1 MVDRYHH
8 CSYAVSV
15 PGGTERG
22 DRQKKENAAEIN
34 KSSFLPLEEGEER
47 NEKSVA
53 DVQPHS
59 FSASKSNPLDIKGVK
74 VMKKTKVKKQK
85 TPKKQGCSLFL
96 LLMLLALAPVVLAT
110 VILSTTSL
118 HLTRTNLEGS
128 VQTTLHVTADNLAKY
143 CKENEITAMNASGY
157 YEYLDSL
164 KEEDLEM
171 AILADGI
178 PATTS
183 IKNENDYRI
192 REIPMDQ
199 DLVSGGGTDGYY
211 DKNVVIDG
219 NAYYGYYIPI
229 MNDGR
234 ITAVAF
240 AAERKNDITDAL
252 WEIKVVFLI
261 CAVGMV
267 LLFGAICF
275 FLSRALSSRMKE
287 TGARV
292 DALAEGDLSAKKE
305 SHSIV
310 REIRNLLLNTSQMQ
324 RNLAQVIGGV
334 QEISG
339 ELLNSVRQ
347 VAEGSNATMEQ
358 AEQISQAVDQ
368 LSAAA
373 EEMAENVQNISDR
386 MDEIGAAV
394 NDISASVGQ
403 LQKDSEEMQDNSRKA
418 GEGMEKI
425 MTGSSRSVESV
436 DTITSKIHETNDYIE
451 KIDEAVALIFSISG
465 QTNLLSLNASI
476 EAARAGEAG
485 RGFAVVAEEIR
496 KLSEQ
501 SAAGAEQI
509 KELAQGITEKSG
521 ETVEQADV
529 VKDIIRE
536 EQDYIIATREQYQ
549 QLEQS
554 IRHSAEEIRKIA
566 GETRHLSQQKE
577 DILGN
582 IGSLSAISEENAA
595 NNQQVNANIDEILT
609 QIQTVGANCDKMKQ
623 ISGELENSVAYFHTE
638 KEPAG
643 K

>member
-1 MVDRYHH
+1 
-8 CSYAVSV
+8 
-15 PGGTERG
+15 
-22 DRQKKENAAEIN
+22 
-34 KSSFLPLEEGEER
+34 
-47 NEKSVA
+47 
-53 DVQPHS
+53 
-59 FSASKSNPLDIKGVK
+59 
-74 VMKKTKVKKQK
+74 MKKTKVKKQK
-85 TPKKQGCSLFL
+85 TLKKQGCSLFL

-199 DLVSGGGTDGYY
+199 DLVSGGGTEGYY
-211 DKNVVIDG
+211 DKNVVIEG

-252 WEIKVVFLI
+252 WEIEVVFLI

-292 DALAEGDLSAKKE
+292 DALAEGDLSAQKE

-394 NDISASVGQ
+394 NDISASAGQ

-509 KELAQGITEKSG
+509 KELAQGIMEKSG

>member
-1 MVDRYHH
+1 
-8 CSYAVSV
+8 
-15 PGGTERG
+15 
-22 DRQKKENAAEIN
+22 
-34 KSSFLPLEEGEER
+34 
-47 NEKSVA
+47 
-53 DVQPHS
+53 
-59 FSASKSNPLDIKGVK
+59 
-74 VMKKTKVKKQK
+74 MKKTKVKKQK
-85 TPKKQGCSLFL
+85 TLKKQGCSLFL

-199 DLVSGGGTDGYY
+199 DLVSGGGTEGYY

-252 WEIKVVFLI
+252 WEIEVVFLI

-394 NDISASVGQ
+394 NDISASAGQ

-566 GETRHLSQQKE
+566 GETGRLSQQKE

>member
-1 MVDRYHH
+1 
-8 CSYAVSV
+8 
-15 PGGTERG
+15 
-22 DRQKKENAAEIN
+22 
-34 KSSFLPLEEGEER
+34 
-47 NEKSVA
+47 
-53 DVQPHS
+53 
-59 FSASKSNPLDIKGVK
+59 
-74 VMKKTKVKKQK
+74 MKRTKVKKQK

-199 DLVSGGGTDGYY
+199 DLVSGGGTEGYY

-252 WEIKVVFLI
+252 WEIEAVFLI

-394 NDISASVGQ
+394 NDISASAGQ

-595 NNQQVNANIDEILT
+595 NNQQVNANIEEILT

>member
-1 MVDRYHH
+1 MKRAWLM
-8 CSYAVSV
+8 CSH
-15 PGGTERG
+15 TL
-22 DRQKKENAAEIN
+22 
-34 KSSFLPLEEGEER
+34 FPLVKVIHWILR
-47 NEKSVA
+47 
-53 DVQPHS
+53 
-59 FSASKSNPLDIKGVK
+59 GVK
-74 VMKKTKVKKQK
+74 VMKRTKVKKQK

-199 DLVSGGGTDGYY
+199 DLVSGGGTEGYY

-292 DALAEGDLSAKKE
+292 DALAEGDLSAQKE

-394 NDISASVGQ
+394 NDISASAGQ

-509 KELAQGITEKSG
+509 KELAQGIMEKSG

>member
-1 MVDRYHH
+1 MKRAWLM
-8 CSYAVSV
+8 CSHTLFPLVKV
-15 PGGTERG
+15 IHWILRGG
-22 DRQKKENAAEIN
+22 
-34 KSSFLPLEEGEER
+34 
-47 NEKSVA
+47 
-53 DVQPHS
+53 
-59 FSASKSNPLDIKGVK
+59 K

-199 DLVSGGGTDGYY
+199 DLVSGGGTEGYY

-252 WEIKVVFLI
+252 WEIEVVFLI
-261 CAVGMV
+261 CAAGIV

-292 DALAEGDLSAKKE
+292 NALAEGDLSA
-305 SHSIV
+305 
-310 REIRNLLLNTSQMQ
+310 
-324 RNLAQVIGGV
+324 
-334 QEISG
+334 
-339 ELLNSVRQ
+339 
-347 VAEGSNATMEQ
+347 
-358 AEQISQAVDQ
+358 
-368 LSAAA
+368 
-373 EEMAENVQNISDR
+373 
-386 MDEIGAAV
+386 
-394 NDISASVGQ
+394 
-403 LQKDSEEMQDNSRKA
+403 
-418 GEGMEKI
+418 
-425 MTGSSRSVESV
+425 
-436 DTITSKIHETNDYIE
+436 
-451 KIDEAVALIFSISG
+451 
-465 QTNLLSLNASI
+465 
-476 EAARAGEAG
+476 
-485 RGFAVVAEEIR
+485 
-496 KLSEQ
+496 
-501 SAAGAEQI
+501 
-509 KELAQGITEKSG
+509 
-521 ETVEQADV
+521 
-529 VKDIIRE
+529 
-536 EQDYIIATREQYQ
+536 
-549 QLEQS
+549 
-554 IRHSAEEIRKIA
+554 
-566 GETRHLSQQKE
+566 
-577 DILGN
+577 
-582 IGSLSAISEENAA
+582 
-595 NNQQVNANIDEILT
+595 
-609 QIQTVGANCDKMKQ
+609 
-623 ISGELENSVAYFHTE
+623 
-638 KEPAG
+638 
-643 K
+643 

>member
-1 MVDRYHH
+1 
-8 CSYAVSV
+8 
-15 PGGTERG
+15 
-22 DRQKKENAAEIN
+22 
-34 KSSFLPLEEGEER
+34 
-47 NEKSVA
+47 
-53 DVQPHS
+53 
-59 FSASKSNPLDIKGVK
+59 
-74 VMKKTKVKKQK
+74 MKKTKVKKQK
-85 TPKKQGCSLFL
+85 TLKKQGCSLFL

-118 HLTRTNLEGS
+118 RLTRTNLEGS

-164 KEEDLEM
+164 KEEGLEM

-192 REIPMDQ
+192 REISMDQ
-199 DLVSGGGTDGYY
+199 DLVSAGGTEGYY
-211 DKNVVIDG
+211 DKNVVIEG
-219 NAYYGYYIPI
+219 NTYYGYYIPI

-252 WEIKVVFLI
+252 WGIEVVFLV
-261 CAVGMV
+261 CAVGIV
-267 LLFGAICF
+267 ILFGVICF
-275 FLSRALSSRMKE
+275 FLSRALSGKMKE
-287 TGARV
+287 TGSRV
-292 DALAEGDLSAKKE
+292 DALAEGDLSARKE
-305 SHSIV
+305 SDSIV
-310 REIRNLLLNTSQMQ
+310 REIRNLLQNTSQMQ

-334 QEISG
+334 QEVSG

-347 VAEGSNATMEQ
+347 VAEGSDATTEQ
-358 AEQISQAVDQ
+358 AGQISQAMEQ
-368 LSAAA
+368 LSSAA

-386 MDEIGAAV
+386 MDEIGEAV
-394 NDISASVGQ
+394 NEISVSAGQ
-403 LQKDSEEMQDNSRKA
+403 LQKDSEEIQDNSKKA

-425 MTGSSRSVESV
+425 MTGSNRSVESV
-436 DTITSKIHETNDYIE
+436 NTITAKIHETNDYIE

-509 KELAQGITEKSG
+509 KNLAQGIMEKSG

-536 EQDYIIATREQYQ
+536 EQDHIIATREQYQ

-566 GETRHLSQQKE
+566 GETGRLSQQKE

-595 NNQQVNANIDEILT
+595 NNQQVNANIEEILT

-623 ISGELENSVAYFHTE
+623 ISGELESSVAYFHTE

>member
-1 MVDRYHH
+1 
-8 CSYAVSV
+8 
-15 PGGTERG
+15 
-22 DRQKKENAAEIN
+22 
-34 KSSFLPLEEGEER
+34 
-47 NEKSVA
+47 
-53 DVQPHS
+53 
-59 FSASKSNPLDIKGVK
+59 
-74 VMKKTKVKKQK
+74 MKKTKANKQK
-85 TPKKQGCSLFL
+85 TLKKQGCGLFL
-96 LLMLLALAPVVLAT
+96 LLMLLALTPVVLAT

-118 HLTRTNLEGS
+118 HQTRTNLEDS
-128 VQTTLHVTADNLAKY
+128 VQTTLHVTADNLSKY

-164 KEEDLEM
+164 KGEGLEM

-183 IKNENDYRI
+183 IKNENDYRV

-199 DLVSGGGTDGYY
+199 DLVSNGGTEGYY
-211 DKNVVIDG
+211 DKNVMIDG

-240 AAERKNDITDAL
+240 AAERKNEITDAL
-252 WEIKVVFLI
+252 RGIEAVFLI

-267 LLFGAICF
+267 ILFGIICF
-275 FLSRALSSRMKE
+275 FLSRALSGKMKE

-292 DALAEGDLSAKKE
+292 DALAEGDLSARKE
-305 SHSIV
+305 SGSIV
-310 REIRNLLLNTSQMQ
+310 REIQNLLQNTAQMQ
-324 RNLAQVIGGV
+324 QNLAQVIGEV
-334 QEISG
+334 QEVSG
-339 ELLNSVRQ
+339 ELLNSVQQ
-347 VAEGSNATMEQ
+347 VAEGSAVTTEQ
-358 AEQISQAVDQ
+358 AEQISSAMEQ
-368 LSAAA
+368 LSSAA

-394 NDISASVGQ
+394 NDISASAEQ
-403 LQKDSEEMQDNSRKA
+403 LQKDSAEMQDNSRKA

-425 MTGSSRSVESV
+425 MTGSNRSVESV
-436 DTITSKIHETNDYIE
+436 NTITAKIHETNDYIE

-509 KELAQGITEKSG
+509 KNLAQGIMEKSG

-529 VKDIIRE
+529 VKGIIRE
-536 EQDYIIATREQYQ
+536 EQDQIITTREQYQ

-566 GETRHLSQQKE
+566 EKTGHLSQQKE

-595 NNQQVNANIDEILT
+595 NNQQVNANIEEILT
-609 QIQTVGANCDKMKQ
+609 QIQTVGANCDKMKR
-623 ISGELENSVAYFHTE
+623 ISKELENSVAYFHTE

>member
-1 MVDRYHH
+1 
-8 CSYAVSV
+8 
-15 PGGTERG
+15 
-22 DRQKKENAAEIN
+22 
-34 KSSFLPLEEGEER
+34 
-47 NEKSVA
+47 
-53 DVQPHS
+53 
-59 FSASKSNPLDIKGVK
+59 
-74 VMKKTKVKKQK
+74 MKKTKVKKQK
-85 TPKKQGCSLFL
+85 TLKKQGCSLFL

-118 HLTRTNLEGS
+118 RLTRTNLEGS

-192 REIPMDQ
+192 REIPRDQ

-261 CAVGMV
+261 CAAGIV

-334 QEISG
+334 QEVAG

-347 VAEGSNATMEQ
+347 VAEGSNTTMEQ

-394 NDISASVGQ
+394 NDISASAGQ

-509 KELAQGITEKSG
+509 KELAQGIMEKSG

-595 NNQQVNANIDEILT
+595 NNQQVNANIEEILT

>member
-1 MVDRYHH
+1 
-8 CSYAVSV
+8 
-15 PGGTERG
+15 
-22 DRQKKENAAEIN
+22 
-34 KSSFLPLEEGEER
+34 
-47 NEKSVA
+47 
-53 DVQPHS
+53 
-59 FSASKSNPLDIKGVK
+59 
-74 VMKKTKVKKQK
+74 MKKTKEKKQK
-85 TPKKQGCSLFL
+85 VPKKQGASLFL

-110 VILSTTSL
+110 AILSTTSL
-118 HLTRTNLEGS
+118 HLTRTNLEES

-164 KEEDLEM
+164 KDEGLEM

-192 REIPMDQ
+192 REIPMEQ
-199 DLVSGGGTDGYY
+199 DLVSAGGTEGYY
-211 DKNVVIDG
+211 DKNVVIEG
-219 NAYYGYYIPI
+219 NTYYGYYIPI
-229 MNDGR
+229 VNDGQ

-240 AAERKNDITDAL
+240 AAERKNEITDAL
-252 WEIKVVFLI
+252 WGIEIVFLI
-261 CAVGMV
+261 SAVGMV
-267 LLFGAICF
+267 ILFGVICF
-275 FLSRALSSRMKE
+275 FLSRALTGKMKE
-287 TGARV
+287 TGRRV
-292 DALAEGDLSAKKE
+292 DALAEGDLSARKE
-305 SHSIV
+305 ASSIV
-310 REIRNLLLNTSQMQ
+310 REIRDLLQNTAQMQ
-324 RNLAQVIGGV
+324 QNLAGVIGGV
-334 QEISG
+334 QEVSE

-347 VAEGSNATMEQ
+347 VAEGSDTTMEQ
-358 AEQISQAVDQ
+358 AGQIRQAMEQ
-368 LSAAA
+368 LSSAA

-394 NDISASVGQ
+394 NDINASAEQ

-425 MTGSSRSVESV
+425 LSGSNRSVESV
-436 DTITSKIHETNDYIE
+436 DTITAKIHETNDYIE

-509 KELAQGITEKSG
+509 KELAQGIMAKSG

-529 VKDIIRE
+529 VKGIIRE
-536 EQDYIIATREQYQ
+536 EQDHIVATRQQYG

-554 IRHSAEEIRKIA
+554 IRHSSEEIRRIA
-566 GETRHLSQQKE
+566 GETGHLSQQKE
-577 DILGN
+577 DILGS

-595 NNQQVNANIDEILT
+595 NNQQVNANIEEILT
-609 QIQTVGANCDKMKQ
+609 QIQTVGTNCDRMKQ
-623 ISGELENSVAYFHTE
+623 ISGELESSVAYFHTE

>member
-1 MVDRYHH
+1 MKRAWLM
-8 CSYAVSV
+8 CSH
-15 PGGTERG
+15 TL
-22 DRQKKENAAEIN
+22 
-34 KSSFLPLEEGEER
+34 FPLVKVIHWILR
-47 NEKSVA
+47 
-53 DVQPHS
+53 
-59 FSASKSNPLDIKGVK
+59 GVK

-199 DLVSGGGTDGYY
+199 DLVSDGGTEGYY
-211 DKNVVIDG
+211 DKNVVIEG

-252 WEIKVVFLI
+252 WEIEVVFLI

-394 NDISASVGQ
+394 NDISASAGQ

-425 MTGSSRSVESV
+425 LTGSSRSVESV

-509 KELAQGITEKSG
+509 KELAQGIMEKSG

>member
-1 MVDRYHH
+1 MKRAWLM
-8 CSYAVSV
+8 CSHTLFPLVKV
-15 PGGTERG
+15 IHWILRGG
-22 DRQKKENAAEIN
+22 
-34 KSSFLPLEEGEER
+34 
-47 NEKSVA
+47 
-53 DVQPHS
+53 
-59 FSASKSNPLDIKGVK
+59 K

-96 LLMLLALAPVVLAT
+96 LLMLLALAPAVLAT

-252 WEIKVVFLI
+252 WEIEVVFLI

-292 DALAEGDLSAKKE
+292 DALAEGDLSAQKE

-394 NDISASVGQ
+394 NDISASAGQ

-595 NNQQVNANIDEILT
+595 NNQQVNANIEEILT

>member
-1 MVDRYHH
+1 
-8 CSYAVSV
+8 
-15 PGGTERG
+15 
-22 DRQKKENAAEIN
+22 
-34 KSSFLPLEEGEER
+34 
-47 NEKSVA
+47 
-53 DVQPHS
+53 
-59 FSASKSNPLDIKGVK
+59 
-74 VMKKTKVKKQK
+74 MKKTKVKKQK
-85 TPKKQGCSLFL
+85 TLKKQGCSLFL

-118 HLTRTNLEGS
+118 RLTRTNLEGS

-199 DLVSGGGTDGYY
+199 DLVSGGGTEGYY

-219 NAYYGYYIPI
+219 NAYYGYYITI

-252 WEIKVVFLI
+252 WEIEVVFLI

-394 NDISASVGQ
+394 NDISASAGQ

-536 EQDYIIATREQYQ
+536 EQDHIIATREQYQ

-566 GETRHLSQQKE
+566 GETTHLSQQKE

-595 NNQQVNANIDEILT
+595 NNQQVNANIEEILT

>member
-1 MVDRYHH
+1 MKRAWLM
-8 CSYAVSV
+8 CSHTLFPLVKV
-15 PGGTERG
+15 IHWILRGG
-22 DRQKKENAAEIN
+22 
-34 KSSFLPLEEGEER
+34 
-47 NEKSVA
+47 
-53 DVQPHS
+53 
-59 FSASKSNPLDIKGVK
+59 K

-192 REIPMDQ
+192 REISMDQ

-261 CAVGMV
+261 CAAGIV

-292 DALAEGDLSAKKE
+292 NALAEGDLSAKKE

-334 QEISG
+334 QEVAG

-347 VAEGSNATMEQ
+347 VAEGSNTTMEQ

-394 NDISASVGQ
+394 NDISASAGQ

-595 NNQQVNANIDEILT
+595 NNQQVNANIEEILT

>member
-1 MVDRYHH
+1 MKRAWLM
-8 CSYAVSV
+8 CSHTLFPLVKV
-15 PGGTERG
+15 IHWILRG
-22 DRQKKENAAEIN
+22 I
-34 KSSFLPLEEGEER
+34 
-47 NEKSVA
+47 
-53 DVQPHS
+53 
-59 FSASKSNPLDIKGVK
+59 K

-143 CKENEITAMNASGY
+143 CKENEITAMNASSY

-192 REIPMDQ
+192 REIPMNQ
-199 DLVSGGGTDGYY
+199 DLVSGGGTEGYY
-211 DKNVVIDG
+211 DKNVVIEG

-252 WEIKVVFLI
+252 WEIEVVFLI
-261 CAVGMV
+261 CAVGIV

-292 DALAEGDLSAKKE
+292 NALAEGDLSAQKE

-324 RNLAQVIGGV
+324 WNLAQVIGGV
-334 QEISG
+334 QEVSG

-394 NDISASVGQ
+394 NDISASAEQ

-425 MTGSSRSVESV
+425 KTGSSRSVESV

-509 KELAQGITEKSG
+509 KELAQGIMEKSG

-536 EQDYIIATREQYQ
+536 EQDHIIATREQYQ

-595 NNQQVNANIDEILT
+595 NNQQVNANIEEILT

-623 ISGELENSVAYFHTE
+623 ISGELESSVAYFHTE

>member
-1 MVDRYHH
+1 
-8 CSYAVSV
+8 
-15 PGGTERG
+15 
-22 DRQKKENAAEIN
+22 
-34 KSSFLPLEEGEER
+34 
-47 NEKSVA
+47 
-53 DVQPHS
+53 
-59 FSASKSNPLDIKGVK
+59 
-74 VMKKTKVKKQK
+74 MKKTKVKKQK
-85 TPKKQGCSLFL
+85 TSKKQGCSLFL

-143 CKENEITAMNASGY
+143 CKENEITAMNASSY

-199 DLVSGGGTDGYY
+199 DLVSDGGTEGYY
-211 DKNVVIDG
+211 DKNVVIEG
-219 NAYYGYYIPI
+219 NTYYGYYIPI

-234 ITAVAF
+234 ITSVAF

-252 WEIKVVFLI
+252 WEIEVVFLI
-261 CAVGMV
+261 CAVGIV

-287 TGARV
+287 TGDRV
-292 DALAEGDLSAKKE
+292 DALAEGDLSAQKE

-394 NDISASVGQ
+394 NDISASAGQ

-509 KELAQGITEKSG
+509 KELAQGIMEKSG

>member
-1 MVDRYHH
+1 
-8 CSYAVSV
+8 
-15 PGGTERG
+15 
-22 DRQKKENAAEIN
+22 
-34 KSSFLPLEEGEER
+34 
-47 NEKSVA
+47 
-53 DVQPHS
+53 
-59 FSASKSNPLDIKGVK
+59 
-74 VMKKTKVKKQK
+74 MKKTKVKKQK

-164 KEEDLEM
+164 MEEDLEM

-199 DLVSGGGTDGYY
+199 DLVSGGGTEGYY

-252 WEIKVVFLI
+252 WEIEVVFLI

-394 NDISASVGQ
+394 NDISASAGQ

-425 MTGSSRSVESV
+425 LTGSSRSVESV

>member
-1 MVDRYHH
+1 MKRAWLM
-8 CSYAVSV
+8 CSH
-15 PGGTERG
+15 TL
-22 DRQKKENAAEIN
+22 
-34 KSSFLPLEEGEER
+34 FPLVKVIHWILR
-47 NEKSVA
+47 
-53 DVQPHS
+53 
-59 FSASKSNPLDIKGVK
+59 GVK
-74 VMKKTKVKKQK
+74 VMKRTKVKKQK

-199 DLVSGGGTDGYY
+199 DLVSGGGTEGYY

-252 WEIKVVFLI
+252 WEIEVVFLI

-394 NDISASVGQ
+394 NDISASAGQ

-566 GETRHLSQQKE
+566 GETTHLSQQKE

-623 ISGELENSVAYFHTE
+623 ISGELESSVAYFHTE

>member
-1 MVDRYHH
+1 
-8 CSYAVSV
+8 
-15 PGGTERG
+15 
-22 DRQKKENAAEIN
+22 
-34 KSSFLPLEEGEER
+34 
-47 NEKSVA
+47 
-53 DVQPHS
+53 
-59 FSASKSNPLDIKGVK
+59 
-74 VMKKTKVKKQK
+74 MKKTKVKKQK

-110 VILSTTSL
+110 VLLSTTSL
-118 HLTRTNLEGS
+118 HLTRTNLEES

-143 CKENEITAMNASGY
+143 CKENEITVINASGY

-164 KEEDLEM
+164 KDEGLEM
-171 AILADGI
+171 AILLDGV

-199 DLVSGGGTDGYY
+199 DRVSGGGTEGYY
-211 DKNVVIDG
+211 DKNVVIEG
-219 NAYYGYYIPI
+219 NTYYGYYIPI
-229 MNDGR
+229 LSNGQ

-240 AAERKNDITDAL
+240 AAERKNEIADAL
-252 WEIKVVFLI
+252 LGIETAFLI
-261 CAVGMV
+261 SAAGIVV
-267 LLFGAICF
+267 LFGIICF
-275 FLSRALSSRMKE
+275 FLSRALSGKMKE
-287 TGARV
+287 TGRRV
-292 DALAEGDLSAKKE
+292 DALAEGDLSARKE
-305 SHSIV
+305 ADSIV
-310 REIRNLLLNTSQMQ
+310 REIKDLLRNTAQMQ
-324 RNLAQVIGGV
+324 QNLAQVIGGV
-334 QEISG
+334 QEVSG
-339 ELLNSVRQ
+339 ELLNSVQQ
-347 VAEGSNATMEQ
+347 VAEGSDATTEQ
-358 AEQISQAVDQ
+358 AEQISSAMEQ
-368 LSAAA
+368 LSSAA

-386 MDEIGAAV
+386 MDEIGEAV
-394 NDISASVGQ
+394 NDISASVAQ
-403 LQKDSEEMQDNSRKA
+403 LQKNSEEMQDNSKKA
-418 GEGMEKI
+418 GEGMENI
-425 MTGSSRSVESV
+425 MNGSKRSVESV
-436 DTITSKIHETNDYIE
+436 DTITAKIHETNDYIE

-509 KELAQGITEKSG
+509 KSLAQGIMEKSG

-529 VKDIIRE
+529 VKDIIRK
-536 EQDYIIATREQYQ
+536 EQEHIITTGEQYR

-554 IRHSAEEIRKIA
+554 IRQSAEEIRRIA
-566 GETRHLSQQKE
+566 GETGRLSQQKE

-595 NNQQVNANIDEILT
+595 NNQQVNANIEEILT

-638 KEPAG
+638 KAPVAE
-643 K
+643 

>member
-1 MVDRYHH
+1 
-8 CSYAVSV
+8 
-15 PGGTERG
+15 
-22 DRQKKENAAEIN
+22 
-34 KSSFLPLEEGEER
+34 
-47 NEKSVA
+47 
-53 DVQPHS
+53 
-59 FSASKSNPLDIKGVK
+59 
-74 VMKKTKVKKQK
+74 MKKTKVKKQK

-143 CKENEITAMNASGY
+143 CKENEITAMNASSY

-199 DLVSGGGTDGYY
+199 DLVSGGGTEGYY
-211 DKNVVIDG
+211 DKNVVIEG

-252 WEIKVVFLI
+252 WEIEVVFLI

-292 DALAEGDLSAKKE
+292 DALAEGDLSAQKE

-373 EEMAENVQNISDR
+373 EEMAGNVQNISDR

-394 NDISASVGQ
+394 NDISASAGQ

-436 DTITSKIHETNDYIE
+436 DTITSKIRETNDYIE

-509 KELAQGITEKSG
+509 KELAQGIMEKSG

-595 NNQQVNANIDEILT
+595 NNQQVNANIEEILT

-638 KEPAG
+638 KEPDG

>member
-1 MVDRYHH
+1 
-8 CSYAVSV
+8 
-15 PGGTERG
+15 
-22 DRQKKENAAEIN
+22 
-34 KSSFLPLEEGEER
+34 
-47 NEKSVA
+47 
-53 DVQPHS
+53 
-59 FSASKSNPLDIKGVK
+59 
-74 VMKKTKVKKQK
+74 MKKTKANKQK
-85 TPKKQGCSLFL
+85 TLKKQGCGLFL
-96 LLMLLALAPVVLAT
+96 LLMLLALTPVVLAT

-118 HLTRTNLEGS
+118 HLTRTNLEDS
-128 VQTTLHVTADNLAKY
+128 VQTTLHVTADNLSKY

-164 KEEDLEM
+164 KGEGLEM

-183 IKNENDYRI
+183 IKNENDYRV

-199 DLVSGGGTDGYY
+199 DLVSNGGTEGYY
-211 DKNVVIDG
+211 DKNVMIDG

-240 AAERKNDITDAL
+240 AAERKNEITDAL
-252 WEIKVVFLI
+252 RGIEAVFLI

-267 LLFGAICF
+267 ILFGIICF
-275 FLSRALSSRMKE
+275 FLSRALSGKMKE

-292 DALAEGDLSAKKE
+292 DALAEGDLSARKE
-305 SHSIV
+305 SGSIV
-310 REIRNLLLNTSQMQ
+310 REIQNLLQNTAQMQ
-324 RNLAQVIGGV
+324 QNLAQVIGEV
-334 QEISG
+334 QEVSG
-339 ELLNSVRQ
+339 ELLNSVQQ
-347 VAEGSNATMEQ
+347 VAEGSAVTTEQ
-358 AEQISQAVDQ
+358 AEQISSAMEQ
-368 LSAAA
+368 LSSAA

-386 MDEIGAAV
+386 MDKIGAAV
-394 NDISASVGQ
+394 NDISASAEQ
-403 LQKDSEEMQDNSRKA
+403 LQKDSAEMQDNSRKA

-425 MTGSSRSVESV
+425 MTGSNRSVESV
-436 DTITSKIHETNDYIE
+436 NTITAKIHETNDYIE

-509 KELAQGITEKSG
+509 KNLAQGIMEKSG

-529 VKDIIRE
+529 VKGIIRE
-536 EQDYIIATREQYQ
+536 EQDQIITTREQYQ

-566 GETRHLSQQKE
+566 EKTGHLSQQKE

-595 NNQQVNANIDEILT
+595 NNQQVNANIEEILT
-609 QIQTVGANCDKMKQ
+609 QIQTVGANCDKMKR
-623 ISGELENSVAYFHTE
+623 ISKELENSVAYFHTE

>member
-1 MVDRYHH
+1 MKRAWLM
-8 CSYAVSV
+8 CSH
-15 PGGTERG
+15 TL
-22 DRQKKENAAEIN
+22 
-34 KSSFLPLEEGEER
+34 FPLVKVIHR
-47 NEKSVA
+47 I
-53 DVQPHS
+53 
-59 FSASKSNPLDIKGVK
+59 LRGVK
-74 VMKKTKVKKQK
+74 VMKRTKVKKQK
-85 TPKKQGCSLFL
+85 TPKKQGCRLFL

-261 CAVGMV
+261 CAAGIV

-292 DALAEGDLSAKKE
+292 NALAEGDLSAKKE

-334 QEISG
+334 QEVAG

-347 VAEGSNATMEQ
+347 VAEGSNTTMEQ

-394 NDISASVGQ
+394 NDISASAGQ

-509 KELAQGITEKSG
+509 KELAQGIMEKSG

-595 NNQQVNANIDEILT
+595 NNQQVNANIEEILT

-623 ISGELENSVAYFHTE
+623 ISGKLESSVAYFHTE

>member
-1 MVDRYHH
+1 MKRAWLM
-8 CSYAVSV
+8 CSH
-15 PGGTERG
+15 TL
-22 DRQKKENAAEIN
+22 
-34 KSSFLPLEEGEER
+34 FPLVKVIHR
-47 NEKSVA
+47 I
-53 DVQPHS
+53 
-59 FSASKSNPLDIKGVK
+59 LRGVK

-143 CKENEITAMNASGY
+143 CKENEITAMNASSY

-199 DLVSGGGTDGYY
+199 DLVSGGGTEGYY
-211 DKNVVIDG
+211 DKNVVIEG

-252 WEIKVVFLI
+252 WEIEVVFLI
-261 CAVGMV
+261 CAVGIV
-267 LLFGAICF
+267 LLFGAFCF

-287 TGARV
+287 TGDRV
-292 DALAEGDLSAKKE
+292 DALAEGDLSVRKE

-334 QEISG
+334 QEVSG

-394 NDISASVGQ
+394 NDISASAEQ

-425 MTGSSRSVESV
+425 KTGSNRSVESV

-509 KELAQGITEKSG
+509 KELAQGIMEKSD

-595 NNQQVNANIDEILT
+595 NNQQVNANIEEILT

>member
-1 MVDRYHH
+1 
-8 CSYAVSV
+8 
-15 PGGTERG
+15 
-22 DRQKKENAAEIN
+22 
-34 KSSFLPLEEGEER
+34 
-47 NEKSVA
+47 
-53 DVQPHS
+53 
-59 FSASKSNPLDIKGVK
+59 
-74 VMKKTKVKKQK
+74 MKKTKVKKQK
-85 TPKKQGCSLFL
+85 IPKKQGCSLFL

-143 CKENEITAMNASGY
+143 CKENEITAMNASNY

-199 DLVSGGGTDGYY
+199 DLVSDGGTEGYY
-211 DKNVVIDG
+211 DKNVVIEG

-252 WEIKVVFLI
+252 WEIEVVFLI

-287 TGARV
+287 TSARV
-292 DALAEGDLSAKKE
+292 DALAEGDLSARKE

-334 QEISG
+334 QEVSG

-394 NDISASVGQ
+394 NDISASAGQ

-425 MTGSSRSVESV
+425 KTGSNRSVESV

-509 KELAQGITEKSG
+509 KELAQGIMEKSG

-529 VKDIIRE
+529 VKNIIRE

-595 NNQQVNANIDEILT
+595 NNQQVNANIEEILT

-623 ISGELENSVAYFHTE
+623 ISGELESSVAYFHTE

>member
-34 KSSFLPLEEGEER
+34 KSSFLLLEEGEER

-252 WEIKVVFLI
+252 REIEVVFLI
-261 CAVGMV
+261 CAVGIV

-292 DALAEGDLSAKKE
+292 NALAEGDLSAKKE

-334 QEISG
+334 QEVAG

-347 VAEGSNATMEQ
+347 VAEGSNTTMEQ

-394 NDISASVGQ
+394 NDISASAGQ

-595 NNQQVNANIDEILT
+595 NNQQVNANIEEILT

>member
-1 MVDRYHH
+1 MKRAWLM
-8 CSYAVSV
+8 CSH
-15 PGGTERG
+15 TL
-22 DRQKKENAAEIN
+22 
-34 KSSFLPLEEGEER
+34 FPLVKVIHWILR
-47 NEKSVA
+47 
-53 DVQPHS
+53 
-59 FSASKSNPLDIKGVK
+59 GVK

-199 DLVSGGGTDGYY
+199 DLVSGGGTEGYY

-252 WEIKVVFLI
+252 WEIEVVFLI
-261 CAVGMV
+261 CAAWIV

-292 DALAEGDLSAKKE
+292 DALAEGDLSAQKE

-347 VAEGSNATMEQ
+347 VAEGSNTTMEQ

-394 NDISASVGQ
+394 NDISASAGQ

-595 NNQQVNANIDEILT
+595 NNQQVNANIEEILT

>member
-1 MVDRYHH
+1 
-8 CSYAVSV
+8 
-15 PGGTERG
+15 
-22 DRQKKENAAEIN
+22 
-34 KSSFLPLEEGEER
+34 
-47 NEKSVA
+47 
-53 DVQPHS
+53 
-59 FSASKSNPLDIKGVK
+59 
-74 VMKKTKVKKQK
+74 MKKTKVKKQK

-143 CKENEITAMNASGY
+143 CKENEITAMNASSY
-157 YEYLDSL
+157 YEYL
-164 KEEDLEM
+164 EEDLEM

-199 DLVSGGGTDGYY
+199 DLVSGGGTEGYY
-211 DKNVVIDG
+211 DKNVVIEG

-252 WEIKVVFLI
+252 WEIEVVFLI

-292 DALAEGDLSAKKE
+292 DALAEGDLSAQKE

-394 NDISASVGQ
+394 NDISASAGQ

-595 NNQQVNANIDEILT
+595 NNQQVNANIEEILT

>member
-1 MVDRYHH
+1 MKRAWLM
-8 CSYAVSV
+8 CSH
-15 PGGTERG
+15 TL
-22 DRQKKENAAEIN
+22 
-34 KSSFLPLEEGEER
+34 FPLVKVIHR
-47 NEKSVA
+47 I
-53 DVQPHS
+53 
-59 FSASKSNPLDIKGVK
+59 LRGVK

-292 DALAEGDLSAKKE
+292 DALAEGDLSAQKE

-334 QEISG
+334 QEVSG

-394 NDISASVGQ
+394 NDISASAGQ

-509 KELAQGITEKSG
+509 KELAQGIMEKSG

>member
-1 MVDRYHH
+1 MKRAWLM
-8 CSYAVSV
+8 CSH
-15 PGGTERG
+15 TL
-22 DRQKKENAAEIN
+22 
-34 KSSFLPLEEGEER
+34 FPLVKVIHWILR
-47 NEKSVA
+47 
-53 DVQPHS
+53 
-59 FSASKSNPLDIKGVK
+59 GVK

-199 DLVSGGGTDGYY
+199 DLVSDGGTEGYY
-211 DKNVVIDG
+211 DKNVVIEG

-252 WEIKVVFLI
+252 WEIEVVFLI

-292 DALAEGDLSAKKE
+292 DALAEGDLSAQKE

-334 QEISG
+334 QEVSG

-394 NDISASVGQ
+394 NDISASAGQ

-595 NNQQVNANIDEILT
+595 NNQQVNANIEEILT

>member
-1 MVDRYHH
+1 
-8 CSYAVSV
+8 
-15 PGGTERG
+15 
-22 DRQKKENAAEIN
+22 
-34 KSSFLPLEEGEER
+34 
-47 NEKSVA
+47 
-53 DVQPHS
+53 
-59 FSASKSNPLDIKGVK
+59 
-74 VMKKTKVKKQK
+74 MKKTKVKKVKKQK

-110 VILSTTSL
+110 VLLSTTSL
-118 HLTRTNLEGS
+118 HLTRTNLEES

-143 CKENEITAMNASGY
+143 CKENEITAINASGY

-164 KEEDLEM
+164 KDEGLEM
-171 AILADGI
+171 AILLDGV

-199 DLVSGGGTDGYY
+199 DRVSGGGTEGYY
-211 DKNVVIDG
+211 DKNVVIEG
-219 NAYYGYYIPI
+219 NTYYGYYIPI
-229 MNDGR
+229 LNNGQ

-240 AAERKNDITDAL
+240 AAERKNEITEAL
-252 WEIKVVFLI
+252 WGIEIVFLI
-261 CAVGMV
+261 SAVGIV
-267 LLFGAICF
+267 ILFGIICF
-275 FLSRALSSRMKE
+275 FLSRALSGKMKE
-287 TGARV
+287 TGRRV
-292 DALAEGDLSAKKE
+292 DALAEGDLSARKE
-305 SHSIV
+305 ADSIV
-310 REIRNLLLNTSQMQ
+310 REIKDLLRNTAQMQ

-334 QEISG
+334 QEVSE
-339 ELLNSVRQ
+339 ELLNSVQQ
-347 VAEGSNATMEQ
+347 VAEGSDATTEQ
-358 AEQISQAVDQ
+358 AEQISSAMEQ
-368 LSAAA
+368 LSSAA

-386 MDEIGAAV
+386 MDEIGEAV
-394 NDISASVGQ
+394 NDISESVGQ
-403 LQKDSEEMQDNSRKA
+403 LQKNSEEMQDNSKKA
-418 GEGMEKI
+418 GEGMENI
-425 MTGSSRSVESV
+425 MNGSKRSVESV
-436 DTITSKIHETNDYIE
+436 DTITAKIHETNDYIE

-509 KELAQGITEKSG
+509 KSLAQGIMEKSG

-529 VKDIIRE
+529 VKDIIRK
-536 EQDYIIATREQYQ
+536 EQEHIITTGEQYR

-554 IRHSAEEIRKIA
+554 IRQSAEEIGRIA
-566 GETRHLSQQKE
+566 GETGRLSQQKE

-595 NNQQVNANIDEILT
+595 NNQQVNANIEEILT

-638 KEPAG
+638 KAPVAE
-643 K
+643 

>member
-1 MVDRYHH
+1 MKRAWLM
-8 CSYAVSV
+8 CSHTLFPLVKV
-15 PGGTERG
+15 IHWILRGG
-22 DRQKKENAAEIN
+22 
-34 KSSFLPLEEGEER
+34 
-47 NEKSVA
+47 
-53 DVQPHS
+53 
-59 FSASKSNPLDIKGVK
+59 K

-143 CKENEITAMNASGY
+143 CKENEITAMNASSY

-199 DLVSGGGTDGYY
+199 DLVSGGGTEGYY
-211 DKNVVIDG
+211 DKNVVIEG

-252 WEIKVVFLI
+252 WEIEVVFLI

-292 DALAEGDLSAKKE
+292 DALAEGDLSAQKE

-394 NDISASVGQ
+394 NDISASAGQ

-595 NNQQVNANIDEILT
+595 NNQQVNANIEEILT

>member
-1 MVDRYHH
+1 
-8 CSYAVSV
+8 
-15 PGGTERG
+15 
-22 DRQKKENAAEIN
+22 
-34 KSSFLPLEEGEER
+34 
-47 NEKSVA
+47 
-53 DVQPHS
+53 
-59 FSASKSNPLDIKGVK
+59 
-74 VMKKTKVKKQK
+74 MKKTKVKKQK
-85 TPKKQGCSLFL
+85 TLKKQGCSLFL

-118 HLTRTNLEGS
+118 RLTRTNLEGS

-199 DLVSGGGTDGYY
+199 DLVSGGGTEGYY

-252 WEIKVVFLI
+252 WEIEVVFLI

-394 NDISASVGQ
+394 NDISASAGQ

-566 GETRHLSQQKE
+566 GETTHLSQQKE

-623 ISGELENSVAYFHTE
+623 ISGELESSVAYFHTE

>member
-1 MVDRYHH
+1 
-8 CSYAVSV
+8 
-15 PGGTERG
+15 
-22 DRQKKENAAEIN
+22 
-34 KSSFLPLEEGEER
+34 
-47 NEKSVA
+47 
-53 DVQPHS
+53 
-59 FSASKSNPLDIKGVK
+59 
-74 VMKKTKVKKQK
+74 MKRTKVKKQK

-199 DLVSGGGTDGYY
+199 DLVSGGGTEGYY
-211 DKNVVIDG
+211 DKNVVIEG

-252 WEIKVVFLI
+252 WEIEVVFLI

-292 DALAEGDLSAKKE
+292 DALAEGDLSAQKE

-394 NDISASVGQ
+394 NDISASAGQ

-509 KELAQGITEKSG
+509 KELAQGIMEKSG

>member
-1 MVDRYHH
+1 MKRAWLM
-8 CSYAVSV
+8 CSH
-15 PGGTERG
+15 TL
-22 DRQKKENAAEIN
+22 
-34 KSSFLPLEEGEER
+34 FPLVKVIR
-47 NEKSVA
+47 WI
-53 DVQPHS
+53 
-59 FSASKSNPLDIKGVK
+59 LRGVK

-199 DLVSGGGTDGYY
+199 DLVSGGGTEGYY

-252 WEIKVVFLI
+252 REIEVVFLI
-261 CAVGMV
+261 CAAGIV

-292 DALAEGDLSAKKE
+292 NALAEGDLSAKKE

-334 QEISG
+334 QEVSG

-347 VAEGSNATMEQ
+347 VAEGSNTTMEQ

-368 LSAAA
+368 LSTAA

-394 NDISASVGQ
+394 NDISASAGQ

-509 KELAQGITEKSG
+509 KELAQGIMEKSG

-595 NNQQVNANIDEILT
+595 NNQQVNANIEEILT

-638 KEPAG
+638 KEPDG

>member
-1 MVDRYHH
+1 
-8 CSYAVSV
+8 
-15 PGGTERG
+15 
-22 DRQKKENAAEIN
+22 
-34 KSSFLPLEEGEER
+34 
-47 NEKSVA
+47 
-53 DVQPHS
+53 
-59 FSASKSNPLDIKGVK
+59 
-74 VMKKTKVKKQK
+74 MKKTKVKKQK

-110 VILSTTSL
+110 VLLSTTSL
-118 HLTRTNLEGS
+118 YLTRTNLEES

-143 CKENEITAMNASGY
+143 CKDNEITVINASGY

-164 KEEDLEM
+164 KDEGLEM
-171 AILADGI
+171 AILLDGV

-199 DLVSGGGTDGYY
+199 DRVSGGGTEGYY
-211 DKNVVIDG
+211 DKNVVIEG
-219 NAYYGYYIPI
+219 NTYYGYYIPI
-229 MNDGR
+229 LSNGQ

-240 AAERKNDITDAL
+240 AAERKNEIADAL
-252 WEIKVVFLI
+252 LGIETVFLI
-261 CAVGMV
+261 SAAGIVV
-267 LLFGAICF
+267 LFGIICF
-275 FLSRALSSRMKE
+275 FLSRALSGKMKE
-287 TGARV
+287 TGRRV
-292 DALAEGDLSAKKE
+292 DALAEGDLSARKE
-305 SHSIV
+305 ADSIV
-310 REIRNLLLNTSQMQ
+310 REIKDLLRNTAQMQ
-324 RNLAQVIGGV
+324 QNLAQVIGGV
-334 QEISG
+334 QEVSG
-339 ELLNSVRQ
+339 ELLNSVQQ
-347 VAEGSNATMEQ
+347 VAEGSDATTEQ
-358 AEQISQAVDQ
+358 AEQIGSAMEQ
-368 LSAAA
+368 LSSAA

-386 MDEIGAAV
+386 MDEIGEAV
-394 NDISASVGQ
+394 NDISASVAQ
-403 LQKDSEEMQDNSRKA
+403 LQKNSEEMQDNSKKA
-418 GEGMEKI
+418 GEGMENI
-425 MTGSSRSVESV
+425 MNGSKRSVESV
-436 DTITSKIHETNDYIE
+436 DTITAKIHETNDYIE

-509 KELAQGITEKSG
+509 KSLAQGIMEKSG

-529 VKDIIRE
+529 VKDIIRK
-536 EQDYIIATREQYQ
+536 EQEHIITTGEQYR

-554 IRHSAEEIRKIA
+554 IRQSAEEIRRIA
-566 GETRHLSQQKE
+566 GETGHLSQQKE

-595 NNQQVNANIDEILT
+595 NNQQVNANIEEILT

-623 ISGELENSVAYFHTE
+623 ISVELENSVAYFHTE
-638 KEPAG
+638 KAPVA

>member
-1 MVDRYHH
+1 MKRAWLM
-8 CSYAVSV
+8 CSH
-15 PGGTERG
+15 TL
-22 DRQKKENAAEIN
+22 
-34 KSSFLPLEEGEER
+34 FPLVKVIHWILR
-47 NEKSVA
+47 
-53 DVQPHS
+53 
-59 FSASKSNPLDIKGVK
+59 GVK
-74 VMKKTKVKKQK
+74 VMKRTKVKKQK

-199 DLVSGGGTDGYY
+199 DLVSGGGTEGYY

-252 WEIKVVFLI
+252 WEIEVVFLI

-394 NDISASVGQ
+394 NDISASAGQ

-623 ISGELENSVAYFHTE
+623 ISGELESSVAYFHTE

>member
-1 MVDRYHH
+1 MKRAWLM
-8 CSYAVSV
+8 CSH
-15 PGGTERG
+15 TL
-22 DRQKKENAAEIN
+22 
-34 KSSFLPLEEGEER
+34 FPLVKVIHWILR
-47 NEKSVA
+47 
-53 DVQPHS
+53 
-59 FSASKSNPLDIKGVK
+59 GVK

-252 WEIKVVFLI
+252 WEIEVVFLI

-292 DALAEGDLSAKKE
+292 DALAEGDLSAQKE

-394 NDISASVGQ
+394 NDISASAGQ

-509 KELAQGITEKSG
+509 KELAQGIMEKSG

>member
-1 MVDRYHH
+1 
-8 CSYAVSV
+8 
-15 PGGTERG
+15 
-22 DRQKKENAAEIN
+22 
-34 KSSFLPLEEGEER
+34 
-47 NEKSVA
+47 
-53 DVQPHS
+53 
-59 FSASKSNPLDIKGVK
+59 
-74 VMKKTKVKKQK
+74 MKKTKVKKQK

-110 VILSTTSL
+110 VLLSTTSL
-118 HLTRTNLEGS
+118 YLTRTNLEES

-143 CKENEITAMNASGY
+143 CKENEITVINASGY

-164 KEEDLEM
+164 KDEGLEM
-171 AILADGI
+171 AILLDGV

-199 DLVSGGGTDGYY
+199 DRVSGGGTEGYY
-211 DKNVVIDG
+211 DKNVVIEG
-219 NAYYGYYIPI
+219 NTYYGYYIPI
-229 MNDGR
+229 LSNGQ

-240 AAERKNDITDAL
+240 AAERKNEIADAL
-252 WEIKVVFLI
+252 LGIETAFLI
-261 CAVGMV
+261 SAAGIVV
-267 LLFGAICF
+267 LFGIICF
-275 FLSRALSSRMKE
+275 FLSRALSGKMKE
-287 TGARV
+287 TGRRV
-292 DALAEGDLSAKKE
+292 DALAEGDLSARKE
-305 SHSIV
+305 ADSIV
-310 REIRNLLLNTSQMQ
+310 REIKDLLRNTAQMQ
-324 RNLAQVIGGV
+324 QNLAQVIGGV
-334 QEISG
+334 QEVSG
-339 ELLNSVRQ
+339 ELLNSVQQ
-347 VAEGSNATMEQ
+347 VAEGSDATTEQ
-358 AEQISQAVDQ
+358 AEQISSAMEQ
-368 LSAAA
+368 LSSAA

-386 MDEIGAAV
+386 MDEIGEAV
-394 NDISASVGQ
+394 NDISASVAQ
-403 LQKDSEEMQDNSRKA
+403 LQKNSEEMQDNSKKA
-418 GEGMEKI
+418 GEGMENI
-425 MTGSSRSVESV
+425 MNGSKRSVESV
-436 DTITSKIHETNDYIE
+436 DTITAKIHETNDYIE

-509 KELAQGITEKSG
+509 KSLAQGIMEKSG

-529 VKDIIRE
+529 VKDIIRK
-536 EQDYIIATREQYQ
+536 EQEHIVTTGEQYR

-554 IRHSAEEIRKIA
+554 IRQSAEEIRRIA
-566 GETRHLSQQKE
+566 GETGRLSQQKE

-595 NNQQVNANIDEILT
+595 NNQQVNANIEEILT

-638 KEPAG
+638 KAPVAE
-643 K
+643 

>member
-1 MVDRYHH
+1 MKRAWLM
-8 CSYAVSV
+8 CSH
-15 PGGTERG
+15 TL
-22 DRQKKENAAEIN
+22 
-34 KSSFLPLEEGEER
+34 FPLVKVIHWILR
-47 NEKSVA
+47 
-53 DVQPHS
+53 
-59 FSASKSNPLDIKGVK
+59 GVK

-143 CKENEITAMNASGY
+143 CKENEITAMNASSY

-199 DLVSGGGTDGYY
+199 DLVSGGGTEGYY
-211 DKNVVIDG
+211 DKNVVIEG

-240 AAERKNDITDAL
+240 AAERKKDITDAL
-252 WEIKVVFLI
+252 WEIEVVFLI

-292 DALAEGDLSAKKE
+292 DALAEGDLSAQKE

-373 EEMAENVQNISDR
+373 EEMAGNVQNISDR

-394 NDISASVGQ
+394 NDISASAGQ

-436 DTITSKIHETNDYIE
+436 DTITSKIRETNDYIE

-509 KELAQGITEKSG
+509 KELAQGIMEKSG

>member
-1 MVDRYHH
+1 MKRAWLM
-8 CSYAVSV
+8 CSH
-15 PGGTERG
+15 TL
-22 DRQKKENAAEIN
+22 
-34 KSSFLPLEEGEER
+34 FPLVKVIHWILR
-47 NEKSVA
+47 
-53 DVQPHS
+53 
-59 FSASKSNPLDIKGVK
+59 GVK
-74 VMKKTKVKKQK
+74 VMKRTKVKKQK

-199 DLVSGGGTDGYY
+199 DLVSGGGTEGYY

-252 WEIKVVFLI
+252 WEIEVVFLI

-394 NDISASVGQ
+394 NDISASAGQ

-536 EQDYIIATREQYQ
+536 EQDHIIATREQYQ

-566 GETRHLSQQKE
+566 GETGRLSQQKE

-595 NNQQVNANIDEILT
+595 NNQQVNANIEEILT